1 MGCLAANR
9 RSIFRWRRDDGLGG
23 SRGTC
28 QKPICARNATA
39 RTIGPTHL
47 SGRSVFPEGPLPRAA
62 ADRSKYSVSVGFRFR
77 VSIHFALRSRSG
89 AFWRATLCCRCPL
102 AAKLPRHSDAWQCA
116 KAGEASRI
124 FTKQVCRY
132 RNYGRCRTR
141 GARHQNVAVRLQPAK
156 IIIKAPLSP
165 NKSAIACL

>member
-23 SRGTC
+23 SRGDLSKTDLRA
-28 QKPICARNATA
+28 QRHGADN
-39 RTIGPTHL
+39 RTNPPFRKIRL
-47 SGRSVFPEGPLPRAA
+47 SGRSVAASRGGSIEKFGLGGLSLPRL
-62 ADRSKYSVSVGFRFR
+62 DPFR
-77 VSIHFALRSRSG
+77 LQSRSG

-102 AAKLPRHSDAWQCA
+102 AAKLPRHGDAWQCA